1 MDISIKMQNVI
12 EEQLKEIEEK
22 ENVKIIYCVESEV
35 GRVDLRHRTVIM
47 MCDLFISEGQRI
59 I

>member
-22 ENVKIIYCVESEV
+22 ENVKIIY
-35 GRVDLRHRTVIM
+35 RVDLRHRTVIM
-47 MCDLFISEGQRI
+47 M
-59 I
+59 